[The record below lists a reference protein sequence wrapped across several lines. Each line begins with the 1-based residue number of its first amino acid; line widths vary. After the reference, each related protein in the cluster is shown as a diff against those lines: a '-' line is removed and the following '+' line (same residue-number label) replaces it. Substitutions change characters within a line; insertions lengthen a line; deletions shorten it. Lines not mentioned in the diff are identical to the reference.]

1 MNDIVKKK
9 NISINRKVI
18 YKDYSRVDFKR
29 LGALGIAGA
38 VFPGV
43 WFCAR
48 GDTSIGA
55 AILQVRPASP
65 LARERER
72 KHREYSSKE
81 RERERDRKS
90 PDRKRSFFFVQR
102 FFHHK

>member
-1 MNDIVKKK
+1 MSMNNIVKKK
-9 NISINRKVI
+9 NIFINRKVI
-18 YKDYSRVDFKR
+18 YKDYLRVDFKR

-55 AILQVRPASP
+55 AILRVRPASP

-81 RERERDRKS
+81 GEREKIPR
-90 PDRKRSFFFVQR
+90 
-102 FFHHK
+102 